1 MTNSVKTA
9 RNLWD
14 MAGINGPIILA
25 STSPRRAAV
34 LEAIGLPF
42 EVMAPEVEEG
52 AYGPWDGG
60 ELLRRNAVEKGDK
73 IKAQYR
79 ARAVLSADTVVIVD
93 QEVLGK
99 PTDADDARRM
109 LQILSGRAHQVFT
122 AMVWFP
128 PGTLGARTVMVET
141 RVVFRKLKSD
151 DIGAYIETGE
161 PFDKAGAYGIQG
173 IGGLWVA
180 SIEGCYFNVVGLP
193 LSVLWDLVKSF

>member
-1 MTNSVKTA
+1 
-9 RNLWD
+9 